1 VNICSFNLPFKPS
14 NKNNSADNPA
24 MEKDV
29 SPLPDIGED
38 MASLNSPQELGLE
51 PVRHERFAER
61 VYESLF
67 HAIKTGKLATDT
79 RMPSEVQLAS
89 FFQVSRPV
97 VRQALDRLRQDQLI
111 ESIRGSGTYV
121 RATEHAPTTVPN
133 TRAGTNMSD
142 LIHGLELRLV
152 IEPECAYLAALRRTS
167 ADLARME
174 DMLMG
179 FENAAA
185 NGDVAHHFDFGF
197 HEAIGQATANP
208 RMAQILKSLEHD
220 VSHAINLWRHMAQ
233 LKPWRRTKDAI
244 DEHRAIY
251 ELIKQQDAEG
261 ARRAMRSH
269 VEKARIRMLDATPE
283 I

>member
-1 VNICSFNLPFKPS
+1 
-14 NKNNSADNPA
+14 

-29 SPLPDIGED
+29 NPLPDIGED
-38 MASLNSPQELGLE
+38 RASPNSPLELGLE

-67 HAIKTGKLATDT
+67 HAIKTGKLAIDT

-97 VRQALDRLRQDQLI
+97 VRQALDRLSQDQLI

-121 RATEHAPTTVPN
+121 RASEHRPIPMPS
-133 TRAGTNMSD
+133 TRVGTHMSD

-152 IEPECAYLAALRRTS
+152 VEPECAYLAALRRTS

-174 DMLMG
+174 KMLTG

>member
-1 VNICSFNLPFKPS
+1 L
-14 NKNNSADNPA
+14 NNFADNAGMP
-24 MEKDV
+24 KDV
-29 SPLPDIGED
+29 KALPVSRDELVGLSSPE
-38 MASLNSPQELGLE
+38 ELGLE

-67 HAIKTGKLATDT
+67 HAIMTGKLAPDT
-79 RMPSEVQLAS
+79 RLPAEVQLAA

-97 VRQALDRLRQDQLI
+97 IRQALDRLRQDQLI
-111 ESIRGSGTYV
+111 ESIQGSGTYV
-121 RATEHAPTTVPN
+121 RAHDKSSTSSSRP
-133 TRAGTNMSD
+133 GSD
-142 LIHGLELRLV
+142 MGYLVHGLELRLV
-152 IEPECAYLAALRRTS
+152 IEPECAYLAALRRTT
-167 ADLARME
+167 ADLERME
-174 DMLMG
+174 SMLTG
-179 FENAAA
+179 FENAVA

-197 HEAIGQATANP
+197 HEAIGQASANP
-208 RMAQILKSLEHD
+208 RMAQVIKSLEYD

-233 LKPWRRTKDAI
+233 LKPWRRTQDAL

-283 I
+283 V